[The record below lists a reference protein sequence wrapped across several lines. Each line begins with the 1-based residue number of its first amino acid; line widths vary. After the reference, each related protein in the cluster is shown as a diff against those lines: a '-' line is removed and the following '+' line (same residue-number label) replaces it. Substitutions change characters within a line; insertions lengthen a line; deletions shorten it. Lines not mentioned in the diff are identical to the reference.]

1 MKRLK
6 FGFIIC
12 GILLVG
18 AAKAQDAVYSVN
30 IDEAIENGSVFAFKT
45 ANVSEGDTIILT
57 IIPKEGYELNEISAF
72 KTDHDATEV
81 KIGEEEGIYSFEM
94 PAHDVTITATFREIQ
109 AISVYSVNIDEAIE
123 NGSVFANKTV
133 NVSEGDTII
142 LTINPDEGYELNE
155 ISYFETDHKDTEVKI
170 YEEEG
175 IYSFKMPAH
184 HVTVTAIF
192 TKTETSDCELPEI
205 QIVRKQGSAILICNI
220 SKDEYAGISYKWG
233 YRTQADTTW
242 IKDVEING
250 EMKTDSQYL
259 DCQYIQFP
267 ENIIDNY
274 VCIVQITKD
283 NCETYG
289 NYLSPKSSN
298 SLSPPQITTYPNPTK
313 NHLSLTLE
321 NSIKGRFTVSILNI
335 YGQTV
340 FSKQYT
346 EYRKNEVLSLDF
358 NLTAGM
364 YLLTVQTKE
373 EVLTSKIVIK

>member
-6 FGFIIC
+6 FGLIIC

-30 IDEAIENGSVFAFKT
+30 IDEAIENGKVSADKT
-45 ANVSEGDTIILT
+45 EDVSEGETIILT
-57 IIPKEGYELNEISAF
+57 ITP
-72 KTDHDATEV
+72 
-81 KIGEEEGIYSFEM
+81 
-94 PAHDVTITATFREIQ
+94 DV
-109 AISVYSVNIDEAIE
+109 
-123 NGSVFANKTV
+123 
-133 NVSEGDTII
+133 
-142 LTINPDEGYELNE
+142 GYELNE

-170 YEEEG
+170 DEEEG

-184 HVTVTAIF
+184 HVIVTAIF

-233 YRTQADTTW
+233 YITQVDTTW
-242 IKDVEING
+242 IMYVEING
-250 EMKTDSQYL
+250 EMKTDSQYI

-283 NCETYG
+283 NCVTYG
-289 NYLSPKSSN
+289 DYLPPKSSN